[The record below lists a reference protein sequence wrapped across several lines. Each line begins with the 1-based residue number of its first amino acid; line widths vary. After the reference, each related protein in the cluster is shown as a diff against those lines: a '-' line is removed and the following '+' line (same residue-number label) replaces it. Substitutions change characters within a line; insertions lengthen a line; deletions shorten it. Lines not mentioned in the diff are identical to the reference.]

1 MPEQGAVAHLAYDW
15 MIVTYFFLG
24 GLSAGAYLFS
34 VAANYWKQ
42 EFKHLA
48 RKSAILSLMALGVG
62 MLFLLVHL
70 GQPLRAW
77 RVLASFNPRSPLS
90 WGVWFLNI
98 FMFANLIYIALL
110 LKAKDDAAKKFAYLG
125 VPFAILSATYTAILL
140 AQAPG
145 RILWHTA
152 LMPVLF
158 LNGAIISGTALV
170 MLFSA
175 NSRNTELLSKLG
187 RFVAWLVI
195 LELGMIAAEVI
206 ILFNGGTES
215 VATARFLL
223 SGQFGLLFLGV
234 EVFLGA
240 VIPVVMLLRAKSTV
254 FVQVAAS
261 VLILIGIFTM
271 RYVMVI
277 GGQLIS

>member
-1 MPEQGAVAHLAYDW
+1 MSEQGSVAHLAYDW

-48 RKSAILSLMALGVG
+48 RKSAILSLIALGAG

-70 GQPLRAW
+70 GQPFRAW

-98 FMFANLIYIALL
+98 FMFVDLVYIALL

-125 VPFAILSATYTAILL
+125 VPFAILSATYTAMLL

-175 NSRNTELLSKLG
+175 TSRNTELLSKLG

-206 ILFNGGTES
+206 ILLNGGTES
-215 VATARFLL
+215 VATAKFLL

-240 VIPVVMLLRAKSTV
+240 IIPVVMLLRAKSTV
-254 FVQVAAS
+254 FVQVTAS
-261 VLILIGIFTM
+261 LLILIGIFTM

>member
-1 MPEQGAVAHLAYDW
+1 MSEQGAIVHLAYDW

-24 GLSAGAYLFS
+24 GVSAGAYLFS
-34 VAANYWKQ
+34 VAANYWMK

-48 RKSAILSLMALGVG
+48 RKSAILSLIALGVG
-62 MLFLLVHL
+62 MLFLFVHL
-70 GQPLRAW
+70 GQPFRAW

-98 FMFANLIYIALL
+98 FMFVDLIYIALL
-110 LKAKDDAAKKFAYLG
+110 LKARDDAAKKLAYLG
-125 VPFAILSATYTAILL
+125 IPFAILSATYTAMLL

-175 NSRNTELLSKLG
+175 TSQNAQLLSKVG
-187 RFVAWLVI
+187 KFVAWLVI
-195 LELGMIAAEVI
+195 LELGMITAELI
-206 ILFNGGTES
+206 ILLNGGTES
-215 VATARFLL
+215 VAAARFLL
-223 SGQFGLLFLGV
+223 SGKFGLLFLGV

-240 VIPVVMLLRAKSTV
+240 VVPVAILLRNRSSVLMQA
-254 FVQVAAS
+254 VAS
-261 VLILIGIFTM
+261 FLILIGILTM
-271 RYVMVI
+271 RFVIVI
-277 GGQLIS
+277 GGQLTS